1 MAPPPVGPPQE
12 PLGSTTEEIIAY
24 LLANGDLDG
33 TVKACEKVAQE
44 QSVSTLKRQGTR
56 NGVGGLLWQAEDG
69 GNKRADDHPR
79 TFIELTPRRRRV
91 GRVLV
96 LRFIGYCA
104 CSEGEIF
111 SPSPPSRRG
120 PSSLIALPPLPR
132 AQATRKARCS
142 S

>member
-24 LLANGDLDG
+24 LRANGYLDG
-33 TVKACEKVAQE
+33 TDEALAAVAKTQSLEKLTQLA
-44 QSVSTLKRQGTR
+44 TI
-56 NGVGGLLWQAEDG
+56 NGVGGLLRQAEDG

>member
-1 MAPPPVGPPQE
+1 MPPIVDAPRPPPV
-12 PLGSTTEEIIAY
+12 
-24 LLANGDLDG
+24 LDG
-33 TVKACEKVAQE
+33 EAIVQYLKSLGLLKGSADALAAVAKTQSLEKLTQLA
-44 QSVSTLKRQGTR
+44 TI
-56 NGVGGLLWQAEDG
+56 NGVGGLLRQAEDG